1 MLNYSQIEK
10 ILISE
15 IKLTDIQA
23 KIFLL
28 VVSKGK
34 MSSKQISENL
44 KISSSDALDNS
55 KNLMDL
61 GAFIDMPNDEFE
73 AMHPRFTAVNMYRK
87 MCEREKIEF
96 KKNLT
101 VDNIGIS
108 LEKPYD
114 DARTKYNKSKWNLWV
129 KILLMPHQMTK

>member
-1 MLNYSQIEK
+1 MSINYSQIEEN
-10 ILISE
+10 LVSE
-15 IKLTDIQA
+15 IKLTNIQA

-28 VVSKGK
+28 VVTNGK
-34 MSSKQISENL
+34 MTGKQIAQKL
-44 KISSSDALDNS
+44 KIPFNNALDNS
-55 KNLMDL
+55 KDLMSL

-101 VDNIGIS
+101 VDNIGVS

-114 DARTKYNKSKWNLWV
+114 DARTKYNKSK
-129 KILLMPHQMTK
+129 

>member
-1 MLNYSQIEK
+1 MADYLQIEK
-10 ILISE
+10 NLVSE

-28 VVSKGK
+28 IVANGK
-34 MSSKQISENL
+34 MPIKQIADRL
-44 KISSSDALDNS
+44 QISSSEALDNS
-55 KNLMDL
+55 KKLIDL
-61 GAFIDMPNDEFE
+61 GGFIDMPNEEFE

-87 MCEREKIEF
+87 MCERERVEF

-101 VDNIGIS
+101 VDNIGVV

-114 DARTKYNKSKWNLWV
+114 DARTKYNKPK
-129 KILLMPHQMTK
+129 

>member
-1 MLNYSQIEK
+1 LLDYSQIEK
-10 ILISE
+10 KLVFE
-15 IKLTDIQA
+15 IKLTNIQA

-28 VVSKGK
+28 VVIEGK
-34 MSSKQISENL
+34 MTAKH
-44 KISSSDALDNS
+44 
-55 KNLMDL
+55 LMEF
-61 GAFIDMPNDEFE
+61 GAFIDVLNNEFE

-101 VDNIGIS
+101 VDNIGVS

-114 DARTKYNKSKWNLWV
+114 DARTKYNKSK
-129 KILLMPHQMTK
+129 

>member
-1 MLNYSQIEK
+1 
-10 ILISE
+10 
-15 IKLTDIQA
+15 
-23 KIFLL
+23 
-28 VVSKGK
+28 

-44 KISSSDALDNS
+44 EISTSVALDNS
-55 KNLMDL
+55 ENLMDL

-114 DARTKYNKSKWNLWV
+114 DARTKYNK
-129 KILLMPHQMTK
+129 

>member
-1 MLNYSQIEK
+1 MSDYSQIEK
-10 ILISE
+10 NLISE
-15 IKLTDIQA
+15 IKLTYIQA

-28 VVSKGK
+28 IVTNGR
-34 MSSKQISENL
+34 MPIKQIAERL
-44 KISSSDALDNS
+44 QISSSDALDNS
-55 KNLMDL
+55 KKLMDL

-87 MCEREKIEF
+87 MCERERVEF

-101 VDNIGIS
+101 VDNIGVV

-114 DARTKYNKSKWNLWV
+114 DARTKYNKPK
-129 KILLMPHQMTK
+129 